1 VFTPGCYHDDRK
13 DLKLAKPFEPHA
25 QRRRHLLKASDGGSR
40 FLSPRRDFVPA
51 YLRTYELGQLTER
64 VVAAQELLRSCN
76 VCPRDCQVNRWENK
90 TGVCQTGRWARV
102 SSAFAHFGEEDC
114 LRGWQGSGTIFFSG
128 CNLGCVFCQ
137 NFEIS
142 QLAEGRELDASQLA
156 TAMLRL
162 QEAGCHNI
170 NFVTPEHVVPQILE
184 ALLIAIPDGLRL
196 PLVYNT
202 GAYDSLESIRLME
215 GIVDV
220 YMPDFKLWDPQL
232 CAKYLR
238 ARDYA
243 EAARRAI
250 KAMHDQVGEL
260 RVDEDGLALR
270 GVLVRHLIMPGL
282 LEETRSVL
290 HWLATALSADTY
302 VNLMDQ
308 YHPTHKA
315 EAEPQFS
322 EINRCL
328 FSPRVPAGPGL
339 RRGGRFMAAGCTPAR
354 RSVSDASAAS
364 TRFLERF
371 GVGLWRAGRWRTLI
385 FDLC

>member
-1 VFTPGCYHDDRK
+1 MLPCGK
-13 DLKLAKPFEPHA
+13 KNLKVAKHFEPHT
-25 QRRRHLLKASDGGSR
+25 QGRRHLLKVSDGDGR
-40 FLSPRRDFVPA
+40 FLRPRRDFVPA
-51 YLRTYELGQLTER
+51 YFKTYELRQLTER
-64 VVAAQELLRSCN
+64 VVAAQNLLRSCN
-76 VCPRDCQVNRWENK
+76 VCPRDCRVNRWEDK

-114 LRGWQGSGTIFFSG
+114 LRGSQGSGTIFFSG

-142 QLAEGRELDASQLA
+142 QLAEGREVDASQLA
-156 TAMLRL
+156 ATMLGL

-184 ALLIAIPDGLRL
+184 ALLIAIPGGLRL

-215 GIVDV
+215 GVVDV

-238 ARDYA
+238 APDYA

-250 KAMHDQVGEL
+250 KAMYDQVGEL

-270 GVLVRHLIMPGL
+270 GVLVRHLVMPSL
-282 LEETRSVL
+282 LEDTRSVL
-290 HWLATALSADTY
+290 HWLATELSPDTY

-308 YHPTHKA
+308 YHPAHKA
-315 EAEPQFS
+315 ETEPQFS
-322 EINRCL
+322 EINRRLSRPEFRQALAC
-328 FSPRVPAGPGL
+328 AEE
-339 RRGGRFMAAGCTPAR
+339 A
-354 RSVSDASAAS
+354 
-364 TRFLERF
+364 
-371 GVGLWRAGRWRTLI
+371 GLWRLDARGAAAR
-385 FDLC
+385 